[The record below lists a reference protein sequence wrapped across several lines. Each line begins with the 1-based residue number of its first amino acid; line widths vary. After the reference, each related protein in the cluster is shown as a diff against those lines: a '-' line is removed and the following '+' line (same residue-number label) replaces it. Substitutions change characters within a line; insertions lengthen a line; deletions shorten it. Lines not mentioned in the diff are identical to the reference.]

1 MKPCR
6 LHQRDV
12 EKFAGDDHT
21 RLPLCLIT
29 VEDSPEAKE
38 TLYYGVL
45 VMGIEEEV
53 TIYIEC
59 YLKNTNDVT
68 RPACSRARV
77 DVAAPTERQE
87 ILNCNDHKNQIV
99 TKLEDYGFSKGDW
112 EKLGQRLNVNST
124 RLNDIKTDHGREANT
139 CVNLCIEAWL
149 KTGKATY
156 GALIEALNGM
166 GENAVANEIMKANDL
181 KNLS

>member
-1 MKPCR
+1 FKKNYPKWEEGQDFSFRFKEEYIELHFDDTNQDNSIIGWRIKPLMKPCR

-77 DVAAPTERQE
+77 DVAAPTERQ
-87 ILNCNDHKNQIV
+87 
-99 TKLEDYGFSKGDW
+99 
-112 EKLGQRLNVNST
+112 
-124 RLNDIKTDHGREANT
+124 
-139 CVNLCIEAWL
+139 
-149 KTGKATY
+149 
-156 GALIEALNGM
+156 
-166 GENAVANEIMKANDL
+166 
-181 KNLS
+181 